1 MGTASAVASIG
12 GGISAGEYAGLH
24 FGYSET
30 GNSLYRHSA
39 IVFERDDSAFGDARG
54 NIHILNSPSGS
65 ASADLGDARLTILP
79 AGNVGIGTTS
89 PRSIIEAKGNISIFD
104 PSNTLS
110 NGDTLNGLHFYTDEY
125 SYNPPG
131 GRVNTPIS
139 KILPVVDS
147 SGTDSFGLSFYTAAS
162 DVESSEKLRIS
173 SSGNVGI
180 GTTTPKSALA
190 EPEGLFNI

>member
-1 MGTASAVASIG
+1 MPIRIIDNAVYSGRVGIGTNNPTSPLHIKVLGSGGSNIFSLENDSNKYDFRLSGSTLLIRDGSNDRVSVTSTGNVGIGTTSPQKKLDVYLGTASAVASIG

-39 IVFERDDSAFGDARG
+39 IVFERDDAAFGDARG

-89 PRSIIEAKGNISIFD
+89 PDANLE
-104 PSNTLS
+104 
-110 NGDTLNGLHFYTDEY
+110 
-125 SYNPPG
+125 
-131 GRVNTPIS
+131 
-139 KILPVVDS
+139 
-147 SGTDSFGLSFYTAAS
+147 
-162 DVESSEKLRIS
+162 VESAS
-173 SSGNVGI
+173 
-180 GTTTPKSALA
+180 
-190 EPEGLFNI
+190 